1 MKPFKI
7 RIVNKDHGNKF
18 QDYML
23 EKGFDWWS
31 ADSKGER
38 RKILPSYI
46 CLDKDMKLI
55 GGGDEVDFKSNKFPE
70 KWFYDGELQDNPC
83 VIPDLKIRI
92 TDKVQSEYVQN
103 LLMERGIYWAKG
115 LSNLVDTEHGDYLLV
130 REGRMFIGD
139 TQNFEYDDRPE
150 VWFYEGNLWNITKTE
165 PVLNRNNSHNVEPEP
180 QPQPKF
186 YPGKEL
192 KTGREILEAQLAG
205 FTVQKRDSEGKWVT
219 YKSSYLCGLDRLD
232 NSLKDKARIKPNH
245 KRYLKSSELAEPLNE
260 KPLVGQKVW
269 TPDLSHDFLTRHFDW
284 SGSIREENLLRR
296 GLIYIRSDE
305 AHKHALATITYE
317 YKEE

>member
-7 RIVNKDHGNKF
+7 RIVNQDHGNKF

-31 ADSKGER
+31 AERKGER
-38 RKILPSYI
+38 RRTLPTYI
-46 CLDKDMKLI
+46 YLDKDMKLW
-55 GGGDEVDFKSNKFPE
+55 GGDEVDFKSNKFPE
-70 KWFYDGELQDNPC
+70 KWFYDGELQDKPYA
-83 VIPDLKIRI
+83 IPDLKMRI
-92 TDKVQSEYVQN
+92 SDKWQAESVQN
-103 LLMERGIYWAKG
+103 ILFERGIYWA
-115 LSNLVDTEHGDYLLV
+115 HGFSDIEEIENGYYLLV
-130 REGRMFIGD
+130 SEGRIFKGLNR
-139 TQNFEYDDRPE
+139 NFKHDDRPE
-150 VWFYEGNLWNITKTE
+150 KWLYVGHLWNTPKTE
-165 PVLNRNNSHNVEPEP
+165 SVFNENQNVEPQPQP

-205 FTVQKRDSEGKWVT
+205 HTVQKRDSEGRWFH
-219 YKSSYLCGLDRLD
+219 YKSSYCCDLNCLDSPL
-232 NSLKDKARIKPNH
+232 NEKVKIKPNQ
-245 KRYLKSSELAEPLNE
+245 KRNLKSNELAEPLKE
-260 KPLVGQKVW
+260 APKIGQKVW

-296 GLIYIRSDE
+296 GLIYSRSDE
-305 AHKHALATITYE
+305 AHKHALAIITYE